1 MSEAFKSVMLFGA
14 PGVGKGTQGKILGA
28 IPGFYHTACGDLF
41 RSIDRE
47 SELGRV
53 FAQYSSRGELVPD
66 DVTVRMWR
74 SAIGDRV
81 RDGFYTPDRDLL
93 ILDGIPRTVE
103 QAGIMDGLI
112 EVLAIVHLVCPNPEP
127 MFERM
132 RLRALKENRADDADP
147 DVIRNRWSVYERETA
162 PVLEHYDRGLILEID
177 ALGTPAQVLRR
188 VLEKLEPVH
197 SAHFDVD

>member
-112 EVLAIVHLVCPNPEP
+112 EVLKGLEP
-127 MFERM
+127 GEPVVVAGHQ
-132 RLRALKENRADDADP
+132 RLRDGAPITVATGTGAP
-147 DVIRNRWSVYERETA
+147 PATA
-162 PVLEHYDRGLILEID
+162 G
-177 ALGTPAQVLRR
+177 
-188 VLEKLEPVH
+188 
-197 SAHFDVD
+197 